1 MALYYVELKS
11 WCYGVAVGAA
21 VVGVAVA
28 FGSGVAGALPVLVAG
43 CAGVGLMAA
52 VAVAVGPRRVRMGR
66 GVGGVVGKMVP
77 MRVK

>member
-11 WCYGVAVGAA
+11 WGYGVAVGVAA
-21 VVGVAVA
+21 AVGVAMAVGCGA
-28 FGSGVAGALPVLVAG
+28 TGALPVLVA
-43 CAGVGLMAA
+43 CCVSAGLIAA
-52 VAVAVGPRRVRMGR
+52 VPMVTRGVRVAR